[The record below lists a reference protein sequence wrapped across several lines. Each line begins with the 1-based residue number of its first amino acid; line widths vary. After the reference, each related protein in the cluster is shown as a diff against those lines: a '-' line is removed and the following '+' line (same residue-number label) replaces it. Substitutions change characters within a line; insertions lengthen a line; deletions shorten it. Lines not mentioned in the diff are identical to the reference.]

1 MCDILNLAAIGALG
15 AVYRQ
20 AWRQGLHAFL
30 VVVGAW
36 YASRWGLGGV
46 AIAIVGAQIASYLLL
61 TQLTMSLLEVRPRQF
76 LRCYLPA
83 LWAGAWATVV
93 LWVIADQVRSMAL
106 PVGLT
111 LFIEVLAWFAAIIAA
126 LYYAPSFVRP
136 VSIHW
141 AMTNMPFDVLG
152 APGQYLR
159 KGLKWL
165 DKDH

>member
-1 MCDILNLAAIGALG
+1 MRKLRDVLRLRHAAGLSIRDISHSTKLSVSGIQKLLSRARHSNDNRSRAVPITPYRSWAAA
-15 AVYRQ
+15 
-20 AWRQGLHAFL
+20 GL
-30 VVVGAW
+30 W
-36 YASRWGLGGV
+36 
-46 AIAIVGAQIASYLLL
+46 L
-61 TQLTMSLLEVRPRQF
+61 T
-76 LRCYLPA
+76 
-83 LWAGAWATVV
+83 AGH
-93 LWVIADQVRSMAL
+93 VRSMAL

>member
-1 MCDILNLAAIGALG
+1 M
-15 AVYRQ
+15 
-20 AWRQGLHAFL
+20 HAFL

-46 AIAIVGAQIASYLLL
+46 AIAIVGAQAAA
-61 TQLTMSLLEVRPRQF
+61 
-76 LRCYLPA
+76 A
-83 LWAGAWATVV
+83 LWLTAGH
-93 LWVIADQVRSMAL
+93 VRAIAL

-111 LFIEVLAWFAAIIAA
+111 LFIEVLVWIAAIIAA

-136 VSIHW
+136 MSVHW

-152 APGQYLR
+152 APGRYLR